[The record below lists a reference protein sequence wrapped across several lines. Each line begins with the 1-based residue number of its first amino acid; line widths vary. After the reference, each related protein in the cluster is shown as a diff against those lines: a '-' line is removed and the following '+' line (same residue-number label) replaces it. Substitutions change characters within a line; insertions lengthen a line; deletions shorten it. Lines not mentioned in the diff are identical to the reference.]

1 MQKYY
6 LCKSINK
13 SEYINQNN
21 CNLFLQQSFKYQAL
35 SYERELL
42 KYYSELP
49 STGKFQQLL
58 LYKKNEENFLI
69 FTTCFKNL
77 LTCLKETFNPL

>member
-21 CNLFLQQSFKYQAL
+21 CNLFLQQVSNIKHCLIREKAFKI
-35 SYERELL
+35 L
-42 KYYSELP
+42 KQTAIYWEI
-49 STGKFQQLL
+49 
-58 LYKKNEENFLI
+58 LI
-69 FTTCFKNL
+69 TI
-77 LTCLKETFNPL
+77 PL